1 MDDDSSSSRLH
12 QAFLHEQVHLLD
24 AAMKKFR
31 HCVFQLSD
39 DQLWWRPGDGQNSIG
54 NLVLHVCGN
63 MTQWIVC
70 GVGGKENHR
79 DRESEFAADG
89 DRTRDDLWA
98 HLESTLEEVRQ
109 VIAAV
114 SLKELF
120 RERVIQGFPVSGL
133 NALSHSVTHFVGHT
147 HQVIQLTRLQL
158 GDAYQFEW
166 SPAAGE
172 KSLPI

>member
-1 MDDDSSSSRLH
+1 MDDDSSSRRLH
-12 QAFLHEQVHLLD
+12 QAFLHEQVLLLE
-24 AAMKKFR
+24 AAMKKLR
-31 HCVFQLSD
+31 HCVSQLSD
-39 DQLWWRPGDGQNSIG
+39 DQLWWRPSDAQNSIA
-54 NLVLHVCGN
+54 NLILHVCGN

-70 GVGGKENHR
+70 GVGGREDNR
-79 DRESEFAADG
+79 DRESEFTVEG
-89 DRTRDDLWA
+89 GRTRDELREF
-98 HLESTLEEVRQ
+98 LESNVEDVKQ
-109 VIAAV
+109 VIATV
-114 SLKELF
+114 PLEELF

-166 SPAAGE
+166 SPAADD

>member
-1 MDDDSSSSRLH
+1 MDDDSSSDRLH
-12 QAFLHEQVHLLD
+12 QAFLREQVHLLD

-39 DQLWWRPGDGQNSIG
+39 EQLWWRPGDGQNSIA

-70 GVGGKENHR
+70 GVGGEEDDR

-89 DRTRDDLWA
+89 GQIRGDLWA
-98 HLESTLEEVRQ
+98 FLESTVEVVKQ

-114 SLKELF
+114 PLEELL

-133 NALSHSVTHFVGHT
+133 SALSHSVNHFVGHT
-147 HQVIQLTRLQL
+147 HQVIQLTRFQL

-166 SPAAGE
+166 SPAVDD